1 MKYENPE
8 TEIKRLLKFCDVEF
22 EENCLK
28 FYKNKRPI
36 KTVSSSQA
44 RKPLYNKSI
53 LSYKNYEKYMEDIF
67 KKINKIK

>member
-1 MKYENPE
+1 MN
-8 TEIKRLLKFCDVEF
+8 VEF

-44 RKPLYNKSI
+44 RQPLYNKSI
-53 LSYKNYEKYMEDIF
+53 LSYKNYEKYMKDIF
-67 KKINKIK
+67 QKIDQIK